1 MVESMTNKLVLA
13 YAGLRARAP
22 NEDGQALVEYA
33 LIVSLIAIAA
43 VAILQATG
51 TSIVGIFTSIS
62 NDL

>member
-1 MVESMTNKLVLA
+1 MVESMVNKLVLA
-13 YAGLRARAP
+13 YPGLRARTR